1 MFLTLLRRE
10 ALSARRNHQA
20 LLQPLVLYALLVCLF
35 PLALGADEDSL
46 VKLAPAAL
54 WLPLLLAT
62 VLAAEQLLAADR
74 ACGQLSQ
81 DVLHLELW
89 LLLLAKIIIAWLR
102 LVLPLLLLL
111 PLLSLLLHLPPA
123 RLPGL
128 LALLTLASL
137 ALLSLAAIG
146 ASLTLGAARAT
157 FLQLLIVL
165 PLQIPLLLLG
175 VMASRDY
182 LHGLAIGGYYALLGA
197 LALFSLLCAL
207 PFGSLALRS
216 HSLN

>member
-102 LVLPLLLLL
+102 LVLPLLLL